1 MRVENSAALC
11 WHLKNQAV
19 GPIRDFEI
27 VASVP
32 GTTILPDLGLALVI
46 EPCQTPHTD
55 GFPRAQELH
64 ALVDL
69 TRCSRPLVVRQR
81 RPGDIIT
88 PFGMSG
94 TVKLKKFLHTRK
106 CNSELSDDVLL
117 ANAEEVLWVPG
128 VGLSERLRVVDRA
141 THRLSL
147 IEMGASA
154 EFR

>member
-1 MRVENSAALC
+1 
-11 WHLKNQAV
+11 
-19 GPIRDFEI
+19 
-27 VASVP
+27 
-32 GTTILPDLGLALVI
+32 
-46 EPCQTPHTD
+46 
-55 GFPRAQELH
+55 
-64 ALVDL
+64 
-69 TRCSRPLVVRQR
+69 
-81 RPGDIIT
+81 
-88 PFGMSG
+88 MSG
-94 TVKLKKFLHTRK
+94 TVKHKKFLHTRK